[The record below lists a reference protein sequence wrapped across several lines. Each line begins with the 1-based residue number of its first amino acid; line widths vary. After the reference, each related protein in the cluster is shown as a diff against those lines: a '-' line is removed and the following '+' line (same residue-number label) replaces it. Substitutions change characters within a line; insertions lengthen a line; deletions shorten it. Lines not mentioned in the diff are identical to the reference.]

1 MRNLVFASLGLLWAT
16 SAGAQPVTATHQS
29 FFVGGQYAGPT
40 GKQVMHGQMF
50 VEAWIPARV
59 THRYPLVLMH
69 GLAQTA
75 TNWMTT
81 PDGRQGWA
89 DWLVGQ
95 GWTVYM
101 IDQPARGRSAWQ
113 PDIDGAVKSV
123 PAEVIQK
130 LFTAPE
136 DGGSWP
142 QAALHTQWPG
152 GKRRGH
158 IGDPVFDQF
167 YASQVPSLG
176 NMESEGL
183 MWAAGAALLDRIG
196 PAVLLTHSQAG
207 AFGWLIADAR
217 PTLAKAIVAVEPVG
231 PPFKDEVF
239 KTGTERAW
247 GLTTTPLAYE
257 PPVTDASPLAFE
269 QQEKPDA
276 PGLAACWSQKAPAR
290 RLVNLS
296 DIPVLVAMTEA
307 SYHAVYDH
315 CTARFLTQ
323 AGVATDFVRLADRG
337 IRGNAHMVMFEKNNL
352 EVAALLGEWIDAH
365 TR

>member
-1 MRNLVFASLGLLWAT
+1 MRSLFLAALGLLWAN
-16 SAGAQPVTATHQS
+16 ACGAQPITASHRS
-29 FFVGGQYAGPT
+29 FFVGGHYAGPA
-40 GKQVMHGQMF
+40 GKQVMQGQMF
-50 VEAWIPARV
+50 VEALIPERV
-59 THRYPLVLMH
+59 THPYPLVLVH

-81 PDGRQGWA
+81 PDGRQGWGEWFA
-89 DWLVGQ
+89 AH
-95 GWTVYM
+95 GWAVYM

-113 PDIDGAVKSV
+113 PDMDGALKAV

-152 GKRRGH
+152 GERRGH

-176 NMESEGL
+176 NTESEGL
-183 MWAAGAALLDRIG
+183 MRAAGAALLDRIG

-207 AFGWLIADAR
+207 AFGWLIADIR
-217 PTLAKAIVAVEPVG
+217 PALVKAIVAVEPVG

-239 KTGTERAW
+239 KTGTDRTW
-247 GLTTTPLAYE
+247 GLTTTPLTYD
-257 PPVTDASPLAFE
+257 PPVTEAAPLNLE
-269 QQEKPDA
+269 QQSSADA
-276 PGLAACWSQKAPAR
+276 PGLAACWSQRAPAR
-290 RLVNLS
+290 QLPNLAH
-296 DIPVLVAMTEA
+296 IPVLVVMTEA

-315 CTARFLTQ
+315 CTARYLAQ
-323 AGVATDFVRLADRG
+323 AGVPAEFVRLADHG
-337 IRGNAHMVMFEKNNL
+337 LRGNAHMVML
-352 EVAALLGEWIDAH
+352 ESNSLAVAALLSDWADAH
-365 TR
+365 VR